1 MAKCFTV
8 SYGVV
13 TPGIGLAK
21 DGTVHVGEEGRAR
34 RLVRVKPPEGA
45 VFTADAFG
53 QPVLAEVPGPGVI
66 LLIRDHAGFRG
77 GWWFSEPL
85 TARCPYD
92 GQPIP
97 SNGRCPGCG
106 APGGWFGAVS
116 TQHRLPDNPLE
127 ADQVGKVIAHGHRA
141 QGDAGRM
148 GGGSEYVLR
157 CQQGTRFSIRR
168 SGRTYGNAH
177 VFNVEIT
184 ADGVVATDAE
194 ADIAEKAAA
203 AAW

>member
-77 GWWFSEPL
+77 GWSAGHTRRPPPPQRTDAPEIACG
-85 TARCPYD
+85 TAARRRPH
-92 GQPIP
+92 
-97 SNGRCPGCG
+97 GCG
-106 APGGWFGAVS
+106 HKRPDRPG
-116 TQHRLPDNPLE
+116 
-127 ADQVGKVIAHGHRA
+127 I
-141 QGDAGRM
+141 
-148 GGGSEYVLR
+148 LR
-157 CQQGTRFSIRR
+157 TGPT
-168 SGRTYGNAH
+168 
-177 VFNVEIT
+177 
-184 ADGVVATDAE
+184 
-194 ADIAEKAAA
+194 
-203 AAW
+203 W

>member
-8 SYGVV
+8 SYGAV
-13 TPGIGLAK
+13 TPGISLAK
-21 DGTVHVGEEGRAR
+21 DGTIWVGEEGRNR

-45 VFTADAFG
+45 EFTQDAFG
-53 QPVLAEVPGPGVI
+53 CPVLASVPGPGVV
-66 LLIRDHAGFRG
+66 LLIRDHSGFRG
-77 GWWFSEPL
+77 GWWLSEPL
-85 TARCPYD
+85 TAHCPYD

-97 SNGRCPGCG
+97 SNERCPGCG

-116 TQHRLPDNPLE
+116 TQHHLPDNPVE
-127 ADQVGKVIAHGHRA
+127 ADQLGKVIAHGYRA

-148 GGGSEYVLR
+148 GGGSEYLLR
-157 CQQGTRFSIRR
+157 CQAGTRFSIRR
-168 SGRTYGNAH
+168 SGRTYGNPH
-177 VFNVEIT
+177 VFNVEVT
-184 ADGVVATDAE
+184 ADGVIVTDAE